1 MAIKEI
7 LSGRLRMLRTVSRMT
22 QKQVAQILNLDRS
35 TYAYYETATTCPDYA
50 TLVRFAKMYRVS
62 ADYLLGMKDSPE
74 VQTTALAQEETGA
87 PLAAATLEEKQ
98 CLLTFRMMTPEEQ
111 QELLS
116 AAQSIL
122 GGGRQPEK

>member
-1 MAIKEI
+1 MTIKEI
-7 LSGRLRMLRTVSRMT
+7 LSGRVRTLRTVSRMT

-35 TYAYYETATTCPDYA
+35 TYAYYETATTYPDYA
-50 TLVRFAKMYRVS
+50 TLVRLAKMYRGS

-74 VQTTALAQEETGA
+74 MQTTALAQEETGA

-98 CLLTFRMMTPEEQ
+98 CLFTFRMMTPEEQ

-122 GGGRQPEK
+122 GGGQQPEK